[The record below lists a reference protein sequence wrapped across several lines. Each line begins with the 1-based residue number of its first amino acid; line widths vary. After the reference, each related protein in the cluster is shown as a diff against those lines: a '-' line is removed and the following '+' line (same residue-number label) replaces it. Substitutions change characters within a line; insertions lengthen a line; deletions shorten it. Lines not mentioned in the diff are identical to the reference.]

1 MYSKKVIIIGGGIT
15 GLGVAYYLKDRADF
29 LLMEKNQR
37 LGGNIYTER
46 VGDFVI
52 EGGPDCFLSEKP
64 WALELC
70 NKLGLKERLLATNE
84 TNNSTFVLWR
94 NHLHPLPEGFFLM
107 VPTKVIPFLKSS
119 LISLPGKIR
128 MGMDLFIPRKKTES
142 DESLADFVCRRLG
155 KEALDKIAEPL
166 VAGIHAGD
174 PETMSLK
181 SSFPRFLELEQ
192 KYGSLIKGMLARR
205 KLSLQIKR
213 EDGQRL
219 TMFMT
224 LKGGLSELTTSLE
237 GQIKK
242 DSILTGRSA
251 VKVERDEQR
260 SNYRVHLADEE
271 TIEADAVILTTPS
284 YISADLI
291 REIDPSLADLL
302 MSIPYVST
310 ATVSLAYRRS
320 DISCDIKGYG
330 FVVPKIENRKIMAA
344 TWTSLKFSY
353 RAPDDYFLTRCFIGG
368 SKNEELVSLDDKAMT
383 EMVQEELRDIM
394 GIKAEPYLVRIY
406 RWEKA
411 MPQYTIGHEGRV
423 SLIEERAGRYRGL
436 FLTGS
441 AYKGIGISD
450 CIYNAQKTA
459 EKVLGQL
466 F

>member
-1 MYSKKVIIIGGGIT
+1 MKKIVIIGGGIT
-15 GLGVAYYLKDRADF
+15 GLSVAYYLKDKADF
-29 LLMEKNQR
+29 LLIEKNHR
-37 LGGNIYTER
+37 LGGNIYTEKI
-46 VGDFVI
+46 GDFII

-70 NKLGLKERLLATNE
+70 EKLGLKERLLATNE

-94 NHLHPLPEGFFLM
+94 GRLHPLPEGFFLM
-107 VPTKVIPFLKSS
+107 VPTKIIPFMRSS

-128 MGMDLFIPRKKTES
+128 MGMDLFIPKNKTDD
-142 DESLADFVCRRLG
+142 DESLAGFVCRRLG
-155 KEALDKIAEPL
+155 REALDKIAEPL

-192 KYGSLIKGMLARR
+192 RYGSLISGMLERR
-205 KLSLQIKR
+205 KIAQQMVRK
-213 EDGQRL
+213 DGQRL

-224 LKGGLSELTTSLE
+224 LKGGLSELITALE

-242 DSILTGRSA
+242 DSIITGRSVA
-251 VKVERDEQR
+251 NVERYEQG
-260 SNYRVHLADEE
+260 SAYRIHMADGE
-271 TIEADAVILTTPS
+271 IIDAEKIILTTPA
-284 YISADLI
+284 YISAHLLSG
-291 REIDPSLADLL
+291 IDPVLSDLL
-302 MSIPYVST
+302 MKVPYVST
-310 ATVSLAYRRS
+310 ATVSLAYKRS
-320 DISCDIKGYG
+320 DISNPLKGYG

-353 RAPDDYFLTRCFIGG
+353 RAPEDYFLTRCFIGG

-383 EMVQEELRDIM
+383 EMVQQELRDVM
-394 GIKAEPYLVRIY
+394 GIKKDPALVRIY

-450 CIYNAQKTA
+450 CIYNAQKMA
-459 EKVLGQL
+459 EKVLGHL
-466 F
+466 